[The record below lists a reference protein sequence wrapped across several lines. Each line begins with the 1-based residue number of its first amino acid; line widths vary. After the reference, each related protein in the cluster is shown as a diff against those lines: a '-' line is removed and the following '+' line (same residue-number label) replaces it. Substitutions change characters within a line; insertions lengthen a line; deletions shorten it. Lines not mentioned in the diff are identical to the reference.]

1 MKIYISKNNY
11 YYKILNND
19 KKVRISKTEFNKL
32 QQKGAG
38 ASFSKGTREQNSP
51 KTYQHNELTKMKKY
65 VDDEIQK
72 LENQIK
78 LKENELLETKTRLT
92 ARGRHGYYRREINPK
107 NKKTEPLRKKLEEEI
122 ILLTEEINFLNEKKN
137 HLKVASFKINQADE
151 LKTVEKVLKDG
162 LGETIAKNL
171 GPQFFGDRIRLDM
184 GKELYKKAN
193 IKNRPKKTNK
203 RPRNNNNNNN
213 NKNNNVKPV
222 SQRSRVNNGSQR

>member
-11 YYKILNND
+11 YYKILNNH
-19 KKVRISKTEFNKL
+19 KKIRISKTEFNKL

-38 ASFSKGTREQNSP
+38 ASFSKRTSEQNSP

-78 LKENELLETKTRLT
+78 LKEDELLETKKKLY
-92 ARGRHGYYRREINPK
+92 ARSRYGYRREINSEYPNTK
-107 NKKTEPLRKKLEEEI
+107 PLRKKLEKEI
-122 ILLTEEINFLNEKKN
+122 SLVTEELNFLNEKKD
-137 HLKVASFKINQADE
+137 HLKIASFKINQADE
-151 LKTVEKVLKDG
+151 LKTVRKVLKDG

-171 GPQFFGDRIRLDM
+171 GPILGERIRLGM
-184 GKELYKKAN
+184 SKELSKEAN
-193 IKNRPKKTNK
+193 RKNRPKNKNK
-203 RPRNNNNNNN
+203 RPRNNINNN
-213 NKNNNVKPV
+213 NKNNNNVQRV

>member
-11 YYKILNND
+11 YYKILNNH
-19 KKVRISKTEFNKL
+19 KKIRISKTEFNKL

-38 ASFSKGTREQNSP
+38 ASFSKRTSEQNSP

-78 LKENELLETKTRLT
+78 LKEDKLLETKIRLT
-92 ARGRHGYYRREINPK
+92 ARARHGYYRREINPK
-107 NKKTEPLRKKLEEEI
+107 NKKTEPLRKKLEKEI
-122 ILLTEEINFLNEKKN
+122 SLLTEELNFLNKKKD
-137 HLKVASFKINQADE
+137 HLKIASYKIDKADE
-151 LKTVEKVLKDG
+151 LKTVRKVLKDG

-171 GPQFFGDRIRLDM
+171 GPILGDRIRYGM
-184 GKELYKKAN
+184 SKELSKEAN
-193 IKNRPKKTNK
+193 RKNRPKKTNK
-203 RPRNNNNNNN
+203 RPRNNNNKKNNN
-213 NKNNNVKPV
+213 NVQRV

>member
-38 ASFSKGTREQNSP
+38 ASFSKGTSEQNSP

-65 VDDEIQK
+65 VDHEIQK

-78 LKENELLETKTRLT
+78 IKEDKLLETKIKLT
-92 ARGRHGYYRREINPK
+92 ARSRYGYSRKINPEYP
-107 NKKTEPLRKKLEEEI
+107 NTEPLRNKLEKEI
-122 ILLTEEINFLNEKKN
+122 SLLTEELNFLNEKKN

-151 LKTVEKVLKDG
+151 LKTVEKVLNVG
-162 LGETIAKNL
+162 LGKTIARNL
-171 GPQFFGDRIRLDM
+171 GPKLIVNRIRYGM
-184 GKELYKKAN
+184 NNELYNEAN
-193 IKNRPKKTNK
+193 SKNRPKKTNK
-203 RPRNNNNNNN
+203 RPRNNNKNNNN
-213 NKNNNVKPV
+213 VQRV

>member
-11 YYKILNND
+11 YYKIINND

-78 LKENELLETKTRLT
+78 LKEDKLLETKIRLT
-92 ARGRHGYYRREINPK
+92 ARARHGYYRREINPK
-107 NKKTEPLRKKLEEEI
+107 NKKTEPLRKKLEKEI
-122 ILLTEEINFLNEKKN
+122 SLLTEELNFLNEKKN

-151 LKTVEKVLKDG
+151 LKTVRKVLKDG

-171 GPQFFGDRIRLDM
+171 GPILGDRIRYGM
-184 GKELYKKAN
+184 SKELSKEAN
-193 IKNRPKKTNK
+193 RKNRPKKTNK
-203 RPRNNNNNNN
+203 RPRNNNNN
-213 NKNNNVKPV
+213 KNNIVKPV

>member
-11 YYKILNND
+11 YYKILNNH
-19 KKVRISKTEFNKL
+19 KKIRISKTEFNKL

-38 ASFSKGTREQNSP
+38 ASFSKRTSEQNSP

-78 LKENELLETKTRLT
+78 IKEDKLLETKIKLT
-92 ARGRHGYYRREINPK
+92 ARSRYGYSRKINPEYP
-107 NKKTEPLRKKLEEEI
+107 NTEPLRKELEKKI
-122 ILLTEEINFLNEKKN
+122 SLLTEELDFLNEKKN

-151 LKTVEKVLKDG
+151 LKTVEKVLNKG

-171 GPQFFGDRIRLDM
+171 GPKFIANRIRLDM
-184 GKELYKKAN
+184 DKELYKE
-193 IKNRPKKTNK
+193 PKKTNK
-203 RPRNNNNNNN
+203 RSRNNNN

>member
-78 LKENELLETKTRLT
+78 LKENELLETKIRLT
-92 ARGRHGYYRREINPK
+92 DRGRHGYYRREINPK
-107 NKKTEPLRKKLEEEI
+107 NKKTEPLRKKLEKEI
-122 ILLTEEINFLNEKKN
+122 SLLTEEINFLNEKKN

-171 GPQFFGDRIRLDM
+171 GPKFIANRIRLDM
-184 GKELYKKAN
+184 GKELYNKE
-193 IKNRPKKTNK
+193 PKKTNK
-203 RPRNNNNNNN
+203 RSRNNNN

>member
-38 ASFSKGTREQNSP
+38 ASFSKGTSDQNSP

-78 LKENELLETKTRLT
+78 IKEDKLLETKIRLT
-92 ARGRHGYYRREINPK
+92 ARSRYGYRREINPEYPNTK
-107 NKKTEPLRKKLEEEI
+107 PLRKKLEKEI
-122 ILLTEEINFLNEKKN
+122 SLLTEELNILNEKKD
-137 HLKVASFKINQADE
+137 HLKIASFKINQADE
-151 LKTVEKVLKDG
+151 LKTVRKVLKDG

-171 GPQFFGDRIRLDM
+171 GPILGDRIRLGM
-184 GKELYKKAN
+184 SEELSGESN
-193 IKNRPKKTNK
+193 RKNRPKNKNK
-203 RPRNNNNNNN
+203 RPRNNINNN
-213 NKNNNVKPV
+213 NKNNNNVQRV

>member
-38 ASFSKGTREQNSP
+38 ASFSKGTSEQNSP

-78 LKENELLETKTRLT
+78 LKEDKLLETKIRLT
-92 ARGRHGYYRREINPK
+92 ARARHGYYRREINPK
-107 NKKTEPLRKKLEEEI
+107 NKKTEPLRKKLEKEI
-122 ILLTEEINFLNEKKN
+122 SLLTEELNFLNQKKN
-137 HLKVASFKINQADE
+137 ELKIASSKIYKADE
-151 LKTVEKVLKDG
+151 LETVKKVLKDG

-171 GPQFFGDRIRLDM
+171 GPKFIANRIRYGM
-184 GKELYKKAN
+184 SNELYKEAN
-193 IKNRPKKTNK
+193 RKNRPKKTNK
-203 RPRNNNNNNN
+203 RSRNNNN
-213 NKNNNVKPV
+213 NKNNNVQRV
-222 SQRSRVNNGSQR
+222 SQRSKLNNGS

>member
-11 YYKILNND
+11 YYKILNNH
-19 KKVRISKTEFNKL
+19 KKIRISKTEFNKL

-38 ASFSKGTREQNSP
+38 ASFSKGTSDQNSP

-78 LKENELLETKTRLT
+78 IKEDKLLETKIRLT
-92 ARGRHGYYRREINPK
+92 ARSRYGYRREINPEYPNTK
-107 NKKTEPLRKKLEEEI
+107 PLRKKLEKEI
-122 ILLTEEINFLNEKKN
+122 SLLTEELNFLNEKRN
-137 HLKVASFKINQADE
+137 HLKIASFKINQADE

-171 GPQFFGDRIRLDM
+171 GSEFIGERIRLGM
-184 GKELYKKAN
+184 GKKLYKEAN

-203 RPRNNNNNNN
+203 RPRNNNNN
-213 NKNNNVKPV
+213 KNNIVKPV
-222 SQRSRVNNGSQR
+222 SQRSKVNNGSQR

>member
-11 YYKILNND
+11 YYKILNNH
-19 KKVRISKTEFNKL
+19 KKIRISKTEFNKL

-38 ASFSKGTREQNSP
+38 ASFSKRTSEQNSP

-78 LKENELLETKTRLT
+78 IKEDKLLETKIKLT
-92 ARGRHGYYRREINPK
+92 ARSRYGYSRKINPEYP
-107 NKKTEPLRKKLEEEI
+107 NTEPLRKELEKKI
-122 ILLTEEINFLNEKKN
+122 SLLTEELDFLNEKKN

-171 GPQFFGDRIRLDM
+171 GPEFFGDRIRLGM
-184 GKELYKKAN
+184 GKELYKETN
-193 IKNRPKKTNK
+193 SKNRPKKTNK
-203 RPRNNNNNNN
+203 RPRNNNNN
-213 NKNNNVKPV
+213 KNNILKPV
-222 SQRSRVNNGSQR
+222 SRRSKVNNGSHR